1 METLLMDVLTEPDLA
16 VKAIKKATALIEDV
30 IKLELNSGNNG
41 MFVADPHPRSYLLRR
56 MTRW

>member
-1 METLLMDVLTEPDLA
+1 MDVLTEPDLA